1 MSRFMSKKHAHLR
14 PYTPGEQPRDM
25 QYIKLNTN
33 ESPFPP
39 SPMAQAVIDDR
50 SKELLRLYPD
60 PEGRELIDAISEVYS
75 IPAKNLC
82 VTGGSDEALAY
93 AFMSFCDDKTPAVF
107 PDVTYG
113 FYPVVA
119 DLLKVP
125 VRRVPLCGFLLQPRD
140 YYSAGGTVVIANPN
154 APTGI
159 AIPLSAIRDIC
170 SHNRDNIVI
179 IDEAY
184 VDFGAESALK
194 LLPEC
199 PNLLVVQTF
208 SKSRSLAGGRIGFSA
223 AAEDIISDLNRIKF
237 SINPYD
243 LTRLSISAGA
253 AAVRDID
260 YFDECRA
267 KVIETRAFAASEL
280 SRLNFQVLES
290 KANFL
295 FAAPPIIDGGEY
307 YLELKKRGILVR
319 HFPGEKTRAYVRIT
333 IGTRAQMEK
342 FIETTKEILEEK
354 TK

>member
-1 MSRFMSKKHAHLR
+1 MSKKYAELC

-39 SPMAQAVIDDR
+39 SPKAQAVIDGR

-60 PEGRELIDAISEVYS
+60 PQGTELIDAISEVYG
-75 IPAKNLC
+75 IPAGNLF

-93 AFMSFCDDKTPAVF
+93 AFMSFCDENTPAVF

-125 VRRVPLCGFLLQPRD
+125 VRRVPLKDFRLQPQD
-140 YYSAGGTVVIANPN
+140 YYSSGGTIVIANPN

-159 AIPLSAIRDIC
+159 AIPLSAVSDIC
-170 SHNRDNIVI
+170 IHNPDNVVI
-179 IDEAY
+179 LDEAY

-194 LLPEC
+194 LLHEC

-208 SKSRSLAGGRIGFSA
+208 SKSRSLAGGRISFSA
-223 AAEDIISDLNRIKF
+223 AAEEIISDLNRIKF

-243 LTRLSISAGA
+243 LTRLSIAAGA
-253 AAVRDID
+253 AAVRDTG
-260 YFDECRA
+260 YFQDCRA
-267 KVIETRAFAASEL
+267 KIIETRKFVSAEL
-280 SRLNFQVLES
+280 CKLNFNVIDSQ
-290 KANFL
+290 ANFL
-295 FAAPPIIDGGEY
+295 FASPRVVAGIDY
-307 YLELKKRGILVR
+307 YRELKKRGILVR
-319 HFPGEKTRAYVRIT
+319 HFPGALTKDYVRIT
-333 IGTRAQMEK
+333 IGTRAQMEE
-342 FIETTKEILEEK
+342 FIEKTKEILEEQ
-354 TK
+354 TV